1 MVLCFL
7 FSQYFLLFLVILTS
21 KGGDFM
27 LGVILSILSGIC
39 MSLQGVFN
47 SRLSDKIGVLET
59 NVFVQG
65 SAFLLSII
73 ILVVAGKNNFKNI
86 KGVNKLYLLG
96 GVLAVIIIYTV
107 MKGISSLGTTYA
119 ISTILIAQLITA
131 AIIDAFGLF
140 GAAKIKFGTNEIAG
154 VIIMLAG
161 ILIFKW
167 KF

>member
-1 MVLCFL
+1 M
-7 FSQYFLLFLVILTS
+7 I
-21 KGGDFM
+21 
-27 LGVILSILSGIC
+27 GVILSILSGLC

-47 SRLSDKIGVLET
+47 SRLSEKIGLLET

-65 SAFLLSII
+65 TAFLLSSI
-73 ILVVAGKNNFKNI
+73 ILIIAGKHNFKNI
-86 KGVNKLYLLG
+86 KGVNKIYLLG

-119 ISTILIAQLITA
+119 ISAILISQLITA
-131 AIIDAFGLF
+131 GVIDALGLF
-140 GAAKIKFGTNEIAG
+140 GARKINFGTNEILG

-167 KF
+167 KS